1 MPLLL
6 VHKIV
11 NNPKMKIAIK
21 SLALVFSVLLMSC
34 GGKEEK
40 KKDGFNVDRSKSTEK
55 PVESAPAA
63 DEVPASQRITLE
75 EKGVGQIK
83 DITLDPEIDTEMA
96 AAGEALFKSNCMA
109 CHKLDKRFI
118 GPSPQGILERRSP
131 EWIMNMILDPK
142 LMTEQDRCAKDLL
155 IEFNGA
161 AMANQNL
168 TVEEARSILEYFR
181 TL

>member
-1 MPLLL
+1 M
-6 VHKIV
+6 KIV
-11 NNPKMKIAIK
+11 TRGLAII
-21 SLALVFSVLLMSC
+21 FSALLMSC

-40 KKDGFNVDRSKSTEK
+40 KKDGFSVDRSKSTEK
-55 PVESAPAA
+55 PVEAAPAA
-63 DEVPASQRITLE
+63 DAVPASQRITLE

-83 DITLDPEIDTEMA
+83 EITLDAEIDTKMA
-96 AAGEALFKSNCMA
+96 AAGEAIYKANCTA
-109 CHKLDKRFI
+109 CHKLEKRFI
-118 GPSPQGILERRSP
+118 GPSPKGILERRSP

-168 TVEEARSILEYFR
+168 TVDETRSILEYFR

>member
-1 MPLLL
+1 M
-6 VHKIV
+6 KIV
-11 NNPKMKIAIK
+11 PR
-21 SLALVFSVLLMSC
+21 SLAIIFSVLLISC

-40 KKDGFNVDRSKSTEK
+40 KKDGFSVDRSKSTEK
-55 PVESAPAA
+55 PVETAPAA
-63 DEVPASQRITLE
+63 DAVPASKRITLE

-83 DITLDPEIDTEMA
+83 DITLDAEIDTEMA
-96 AAGEALFKSNCMA
+96 AAGETIYNNNCTA

-118 GPSPQGILERRSP
+118 GPSPRGIMERRSP

-168 TVEEARSILEYFR
+168 TVEETRSILEYFR

>member
-1 MPLLL
+1 
-6 VHKIV
+6 
-11 NNPKMKIAIK
+11 MKIIIRCLAII
-21 SLALVFSVLLMSC
+21 FSMFLMSC

-40 KKDGFNVDRSKSTEK
+40 KEGFNVDRSKTTEK
-55 PVESAPAA
+55 ASEAEPAKN
-63 DEVPASQRITLE
+63 EVPASERITLD

-83 DITLDPEIDTEMA
+83 ELILDPEIDAEMA
-96 AAGEALFKSNCMA
+96 AAGEAIYNTNCTA

-118 GPSPQGILERRSP
+118 GPSPRGIMERRSP

-168 TVEEARSILEYFR
+168 TVEETRSILEYFR

>member
-1 MPLLL
+1 
-6 VHKIV
+6 
-11 NNPKMKIAIK
+11 MKIITR
-21 SLALVFSVLLMSC
+21 SLAIVFSMLLISC

-40 KKDGFNVDRSKSTEK
+40 KNDGFSVDRTKSTEK
-55 PVESAPAA
+55 PTEAVPETDA
-63 DEVPASQRITLE
+63 VPASQRITLD

-83 DITLDPEIDTEMA
+83 EITLDAEINTEMA
-96 AAGEALFKSNCMA
+96 AAGEAIYNTNCTA

-118 GPSPQGILERRSP
+118 GPSPVGILERRSP

-168 TVEEARSILEYFR
+168 TVEETRAILEYFR